1 MAENTSVTAADI
13 ARIAQVSRT
22 TVSNWRRRHGD
33 FPHPVGGSGNRA
45 LFDLGQVEQWLARSD
60 RMPEREPHERV
71 WERIRAVAAESGES
85 ADLGEVVADVQELL
99 LHLSRDDV
107 PAVGA
112 ATDRVAAHPG
122 GTDLVGAVREEA
134 GTPGLARELS
144 DRLHDAHLGA
154 LGGKAHITPG
164 PLARL
169 MADLADVRGAE
180 VLDPACGTGTLL
192 RTASEDG
199 AVGLYGQEVEEATAR
214 LAQALVGLVPSGAP
228 GRVAGGDSLTADAFP
243 GRLFDA
249 VLCNPP
255 FNQRDWGADEL
266 AYDERWAYGVPPRSE
281 SELAWIQ
288 HCLAHTRPG
297 GRIVVLMPPAA
308 ASRPSGRRIRR
319 ELLRRGALAAVIG
332 LPAGAAA
339 PLHVGLHL
347 WVLRQPGVGIVSEP
361 RVLFVDAGSDQEGEE
376 QRRAIDWEELR
387 GGVDEAWRTFLDSPA
402 ETADVPGF
410 RRVVSVVELLDDTV
424 DLTPQRHLP
433 VAAPEAS
440 ADEAHRWAGKVRRRL
455 LRTLERTR
463 ASVPGERWASREAGE
478 WRMATVA
485 DLARSGAL
493 VLHRAPSTASGLSP
507 AAEEGA
513 GRGPRV
519 LTLADV
525 LGGREPSGCLT
536 APADSEEA
544 RGRVEVRAGDVIV
557 PSALARREAS
567 RARVATDA
575 DAGALLGLNLH
586 LLRPDPAH
594 IDAWFL
600 AGFLEDEDNLR
611 RAGQGSTVIRV
622 DLRRLRVPLLSLAEQ
637 RRYGAAFRELHG
649 FRTELDRARAAADD
663 LDQRLSSG
671 LRSGLLAPPP
681 PTVSEAPGG
690 TEVPEPPNT
699 DANV

>member
-45 LFDLGQVEQWLARSD
+45 LFDLAQVEQWLARSD

-71 WERIRAVAAESGES
+71 WERIRISAAEGGG
-85 ADLGEVVADVQELL
+85 LGQVVADVQELL
-99 LHLSRDDV
+99 FRLSRSDAA
-107 PAVGA
+107 AVDA
-112 ATDRVAAHPG
+112 ATGRAAAHPG
-122 GTDLVGAVREEA
+122 GADLVGALREAA

-144 DRLHDAHLGA
+144 DRVHDAYLAA
-154 LGGKAHITPG
+154 LGGKAHITPR

-169 MADLADVRGAE
+169 MADLAEVRGAE

-199 AVGLYGQEVEEATAR
+199 AVGLYGQEAEEATAR
-214 LAQALVGLVPSGAP
+214 LAQARVGLVPSGAP
-228 GRVAGGDSLTADAFP
+228 GRVCGGDSLTADAFS

-255 FNQRDWGADEL
+255 FNQREWGADEL
-266 AYDERWAYGVPPRSE
+266 AYDERWAYGVPPRAE

-297 GRIVVLMPPAA
+297 GRVVVLMPPAA

-319 ELLRRGALAAVIG
+319 ELLRRGALSAVIG

-347 WVLRQPGVGIVSEP
+347 WVLRQPAAGSTFEP
-361 RVLFVDAGSDQEGEE
+361 RVLFVDAGGDQENEE
-376 QRRAIDWEELR
+376 QRRAVDWEELR
-387 GGVDEAWRTFLDSPA
+387 GGVDDVWRAFLDAPA
-402 ETADVPGF
+402 ETAEVPGF
-410 RRVVSVVELLDDTV
+410 CRTVSVVELLDDSV

-433 VAAPEAS
+433 VAVPHAS
-440 ADEAHRWAGKVRRRL
+440 AEETRRWVGKTRRRL
-455 LRTLERTR
+455 LRTLERVSV
-463 ASVPGERWASREAGE
+463 SVPGEGWTPRDAEE
-478 WRMATVA
+478 WRMAAVA

-507 AAEEGA
+507 AAEEGT

-525 LGGREPSGCLT
+525 VGGREPGGRLT
-536 APADSEEA
+536 TPAASEEA

-557 PSALARREAS
+557 PSALVRRES
-567 RARVATDA
+567 PRARVATEA
-575 DAGALLGLNLH
+575 DAGTLLGLNLH

-594 IDAWFL
+594 IDPWFL

-622 DLRRLRVPLLSLAEQ
+622 DLRRLHVPLLPLTEQ
-637 RRYGAAFRELHG
+637 RRYGAAFRELQE
-649 FRTELDRARAAADD
+649 FRTELDHARTAADE
-663 LDQRLSSG
+663 LGRRLSGG
-671 LRSGLLAPPP
+671 LRSGLLAPPSP
-681 PTVSEAPGG
+681 SASGEPGG
-690 TEVPEPPNT
+690 SEVPEAPNT

>member
-1 MAENTSVTAADI
+1 MAESTTVTAADI

-33 FPHPVGGSGNRA
+33 FPHPVGGSGNRS
-45 LFDLGQVEQWLARSD
+45 LFDLVQVEQWLARSD

-71 WERIRAVAAESGES
+71 WERVRTVAAEDD
-85 ADLGEVVADVQELL
+85 DLGEVVADIQELL
-99 LHLSRDDV
+99 LCLSRG
-107 PAVGA
+107 GA
-112 ATDRVAAHPG
+112 AAEDGVTARVTGHPG
-122 GTDLVGAVREEA
+122 GADLIGEVREA
-134 GTPGLARELS
+134 ARTPERSRALS
-144 DRLHDAHLGA
+144 DRVHDAYLA
-154 LGGKAHITPG
+154 SLGGKAHITPD

-169 MADLADVRGAE
+169 MADLAGVRGAE

-214 LAQALVGLVPSGAP
+214 LAQARVGLVPSGAP
-228 GRVAGGDSLTADAFP
+228 GRVSGGDSLTADAFS
-243 GRLFDA
+243 GRLFDT
-249 VLCNPP
+249 VLCNLP
-255 FNQRDWGADEL
+255 FNQRGWGADEL

-297 GRIVVLMPPAA
+297 GRVVVLMPPAA

-319 ELLRRGALAAVIG
+319 ELLRRGALSAVIG

-347 WVLRQPGVGIVSEP
+347 WVLRQPETNAVTEP
-361 RVLFVDAGSDQEGEE
+361 HVLFVDAGGELEGEE
-376 QRRAIDWEELR
+376 QRRAIDWEELHR
-387 GGVDEAWRTFLDSPA
+387 VVGGAWSAFLDTSEKA
-402 ETADVPGF
+402 ADVPGSH
-410 RRVVSVVELLDDTV
+410 RVASVVELLDDTV

-433 VAAPEAS
+433 VAASEAT
-440 ADEAHRWAGKVRRRL
+440 AEETHRWVGKTRRRL
-455 LRTLERTR
+455 LRTLERV
-463 ASVPGERWASREAGE
+463 SSGVPGERWTSRDTGE
-478 WRMATVA
+478 WRMAAVA

-493 VLHRAPSTASGLSP
+493 ILYRAPSMASGLSP
-507 AAEEGA
+507 AAEEGT
-513 GRGPRV
+513 GDGPRV

-525 LGGREPSGCLT
+525 LSGREPSGCLT
-536 APADSEEA
+536 APTDSEETQ
-544 RGRVEVRAGDVIV
+544 GRVGLHAGDVIV
-557 PSALARREAS
+557 PSVLARRESS
-567 RARVATDA
+567 RARVTTAA
-575 DAGALLGLNLH
+575 DAGAHLGLNLH

-594 IDAWFL
+594 IDPWFL

-637 RRYGAAFRELHG
+637 RRYGSAFRELHE
-649 FRTELDRARAAADD
+649 FRTGLDRARATAYD
-663 LDQRLSSG
+663 LGRRLSGG

-681 PTVSEAPGG
+681 PTESAESGG
-690 TEVPEPPNT
+690 PEDPQAPNT
-699 DANV
+699 DTDV